1 MAASIQ
7 KTMSAREFNQNLSR
21 AKRDALAGPVVI
33 TDRGAPS
40 HVLLS
45 YEEYSRLTD
54 NDESFVEKLFM
65 KEPVDVEVEPLNFGL
80 QQVDF

>member
-65 KEPVDVEVEPLNFGL
+65 KEPVDVEVEPLNFRL